1 MSDDRKRI
9 REISEQWKAEPHP
22 RYYALGYEDVGVLL
36 RRLKD
41 LEYEPPSYDGIE

>member
-9 REISEQWKAEPHP
+9 REIREQWETEPHKHF
-22 RYYALGYEDVGVLL
+22 YALGHRDVGILL